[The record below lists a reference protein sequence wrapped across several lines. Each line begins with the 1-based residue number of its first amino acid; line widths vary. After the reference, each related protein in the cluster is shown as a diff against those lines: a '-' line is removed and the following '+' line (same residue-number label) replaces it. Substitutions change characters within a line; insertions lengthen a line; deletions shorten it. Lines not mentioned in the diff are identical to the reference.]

1 MDNLIKA
8 ANINGVTNMI
18 VNKVDVLEKVGTFKL
33 DYDGITFDFKEK
45 GKFKEWFNKIIRQNC
60 PLIEQILFSESMEI
74 I

>member
-1 MDNLIKA
+1 
-8 ANINGVTNMI
+8 
-18 VNKVDVLEKVGTFKL
+18 VLEKVGTFKL